1 MKPQTGTV
9 PPLGPLLRARVLII
23 DDDPILLAA
32 FGRVL
37 GKRYHVR
44 LEPYAD
50 NALRSLAAGER
61 FDAILCDVTMPG
73 VGGLTFYER
82 AKEIAP
88 AVAMR
93 IVFMTGGASTAAHRA
108 LEALPNLLLWKPVP
122 IDELRS
128 AIEATVGGDRGE

>member
-1 MKPQTGTV
+1 MKSGECTSRP
-9 PPLGPLLRARVLII
+9 RVLII

-32 FGRVL
+32 FGRAL

-50 NALRSLAAGER
+50 NALRGLAAGER
-61 FDAILCDVTMPG
+61 FEAILCDVTMPG
-73 VGGLTFYER
+73 LGGLAFYER

-88 AVAMR
+88 AVAAR
-93 IVFMTGGASTAAHRA
+93 IVFMTGGASGAAHRA
-108 LEALPNLLLWKPVP
+108 LEALPNIVLWKPVP

-128 AIEATVGGDRGE
+128 AIEATVGSDARE